1 MQACTDTL
9 NKILLQYVSASN
21 CVPPYIYIP
30 QKRYTNKIKVNTQV
44 MYGSLVLLHQHNV
57 CITHE
62 YVINN
67 LTLKCHDLES

>member
-1 MQACTDTL
+1 MYICTVYTYLKKIYL
-9 NKILLQYVSASN
+9 NKI
-21 CVPPYIYIP
+21 
-30 QKRYTNKIKVNTQV
+30 KENTQV
-44 MYGSLVLLHQHNV
+44 MYGRLVLLHQHNV

>member
-1 MQACTDTL
+1 M
-9 NKILLQYVSASN
+9 
-21 CVPPYIYIP
+21 YIYI
-30 QKRYTNKIKVNTQV
+30 YTYTSKKIYLNKIKVNTQV

>member
-1 MQACTDTL
+1 MYICTVYTYL
-9 NKILLQYVSASN
+9 KKIYL
-21 CVPPYIYIP
+21 
-30 QKRYTNKIKVNTQV
+30 NKIKVNTQV
-44 MYGSLVLLHQHNV
+44 MYGGLVLLHQHNV

>member
-1 MQACTDTL
+1 M
-9 NKILLQYVSASN
+9 
-21 CVPPYIYIP
+21 YIP
-30 QKRYTNKIKVNTQV
+30 QNRYTYNNKIKENRQV
-44 MYGSLVLLHQHNV
+44 LYVILVLLHQHTV